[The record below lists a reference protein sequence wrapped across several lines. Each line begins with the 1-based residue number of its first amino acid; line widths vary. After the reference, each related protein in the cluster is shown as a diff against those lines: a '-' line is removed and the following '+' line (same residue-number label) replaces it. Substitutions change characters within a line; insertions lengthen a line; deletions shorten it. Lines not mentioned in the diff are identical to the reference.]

1 MSLRFRKSM
10 KLLPGVRLNFS
21 KETVGLS
28 FGVPGARY
36 TINSKGRRTVSTG
49 IPGTGLYNV
58 ETLSSGTRSSRSRNS
73 SSTEGNF
80 EAEES
85 SGPPA
90 PGLFARKA
98 ERALN
103 TFLLDIYNSD
113 HPDDPG
119 SVFEKAAALKAQYVE
134 LKYPLDLISFLHSAT
149 DEKWATEVEPLGA
162 SLWEQRGAAFD
173 DKHVRKYFKGIKPG
187 VSISP
192 GITTRLHYNE
202 QTLGFIWSEILQ
214 SQKKYEE
221 AVAVLTLMQ
230 PNQMV
235 AISLA
240 DIEISAGDFDGAI
253 ETTEDIEVFDDAT
266 GMLMLL
272 RGVAFR
278 GKDMNEAAIE
288 CFKRVLKEKKLPEPL
303 IHRALFERGTTYA
316 LMGKKAMGIKDLE
329 KILVDNP
336 DYPEVEKKVSELKR

>member
-36 TINSKGRRTVSTG
+36 TMNSKGRRTFSTG

-58 ETLSSGTRSSRSRNS
+58 DTLNSGTRNSRSRNS
-73 SSTEGNF
+73 SATEEAF
-80 EAEES
+80 EAVES

-113 HPDDPG
+113 HPDDVA

-134 LKYPLDLISFLHSAT
+134 LKYPLDLISFLHGAT

-162 SLWEQRGAAFD
+162 KLWEQRGAAFD
-173 DKHVRKYFKGIKPG
+173 DKYVRKYFKGIKPG
-187 VSISP
+187 VTIST
-192 GITTRLHYNE
+192 GITTRLHYNV

-221 AVAVLTLMQ
+221 AMAVLMLI
-230 PNQMV
+230 PPDQMV

-240 DIEISAGDFDGAI
+240 DIEISIGDFDGAI

-266 GMLMLL
+266 AMMMVL

-278 GKDMNEAAIE
+278 EKAMHEAAIE
-288 CFKRVLKEKKLPEPL
+288 CFKRALKQKMMPEPL
-303 IHRALFERGTTYA
+303 THRALFERGTTYA
-316 LMGKKAMGIKDLE
+316 LMGKKAMGVKDLE

-336 DYPEVEKKVSELKR
+336 DYPEVEKKLVELKK